1 MAELALAVVPICLVA
16 IKGINT
22 VRKRL
27 KTFYRYGR
35 EIKRLRK
42 RFSAQTDIFFDEC
55 QLLLQEILDRK
66 DAEAMVEDVNDERWT
81 SATLEEGFRT
91 YLRRKYRSY
100 GETMCEIR
108 DHIASLNDSLN
119 NGDERDLQILSS
131 ENLRQ
136 AFDMMVNKSKYE
148 TSLSDLKEAISD
160 LKRIRKTA
168 GKLQNLP
175 ERVCGK
181 RPRDLPISYRRVAQ
195 NSKSFYDALQ
205 AFWSCLRPHHVSH
218 EVRLLL
224 ESRTEDSLRIVVMY
238 CTSSGKQPR
247 DNLLELIVHSR
258 SLHLLHVSIP
268 SGISSGRVT
277 CSEERPKKTRRVR
290 FVGECSDLARHGE
303 EAGTASTTLTSATEP
318 HVSEEV
324 GLNLCSTRDM
334 CTQIC
339 SQAHHIGYFDAPD
352 HIRHQLSP
360 VHDRGECIVKNM
372 LSEPAQLDRIFELPV
387 ERAISVPQQVSIA
400 LRLARSVLRLHSTP
414 WLQPLWTLRDLSY
427 FQTDECLATSLETLH
442 ITNELLHQ
450 RLDSVMTDA
459 NVLVQAQRECGIR
472 NLTMHSLGVALLQIG
487 QWNSLKPDDIADVR
501 RIADLAGHDSRLGP
515 RYQKIAQRC
524 MDCDFGFGKDLAQPE
539 LQNAVYR
546 DVVCELESLVRTLEG

>member
-100 GETMCEIR
+100 GETMHFGPAC
-108 DHIASLNDSLN
+108 DHI
-119 NGDERDLQILSS
+119 
-131 ENLRQ
+131 
-136 AFDMMVNKSKYE
+136 
-148 TSLSDLKEAISD
+148 T
-160 LKRIRKTA
+160 
-168 GKLQNLP
+168 
-175 ERVCGK
+175 
-181 RPRDLPISYRRVAQ
+181 
-195 NSKSFYDALQ
+195 
-205 AFWSCLRPHHVSH
+205 
-218 EVRLLL
+218 
-224 ESRTEDSLRIVVMY
+224 
-238 CTSSGKQPR
+238 SGKQPR